1 MDKSFAIVVMVVVGI
16 AGLALGVVLGFF
28 GSVGFLVGQG
38 AAFGSDAMDYEEYF
52 DVEVLDYEVRNKG
65 VYIKLQNTGHGPV
78 DDLYFEV
85 EVRDDAG
92 RLVEEYE
99 LNLMKAIGPGAVE
112 ETIMRPMTMDGDIP
126 DMTGKDIT
134 VTYSYGWRT
143 PEDD

>member
-1 MDKSFAIVVMVVVGI
+1 MDKSLVMVVMVVVGI
-16 AGLALGVVLGFF
+16 ACLALGTVLGFF

-38 AAFGSDAMDYEEYF
+38 TVFGGDAMGYEEYF
-52 DVEVLDYEVRNKG
+52 DVAVLDYEVRDKG
-65 VYIKLQNTGHGPV
+65 VYIKLQNTGQDPV
-78 DDLYFEV
+78 DDMYFEV

-99 LNLMKAIGPGAVE
+99 LNLMKVIGPGAVE
-112 ETIMRPMTMDGDIP
+112 ETIMRPMSMDGDIP